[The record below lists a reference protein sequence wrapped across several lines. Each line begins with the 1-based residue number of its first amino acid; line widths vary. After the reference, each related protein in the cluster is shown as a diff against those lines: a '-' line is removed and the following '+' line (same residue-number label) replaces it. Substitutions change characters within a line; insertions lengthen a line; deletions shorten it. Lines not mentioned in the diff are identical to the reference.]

1 MQSIY
6 SSFSFFLIS
15 CKSFNKLIEKKL
27 VLQKIQ
33 LTPYFSHPALLNDKA
48 KILIFSCYEAKNL
61 HALLIV
67 GTYKY
72 FLNEEFVKG
81 KKLIEEALAC
91 GNFIVTYTHGVM
103 LLCESNPKGIIKLL
117 EILND
122 EHGKH
127 WLLKCQKIL

>member
-1 MQSIY
+1 M
-6 SSFSFFLIS
+6 
-15 CKSFNKLIEKKL
+15 
-27 VLQKIQ
+27 
-33 LTPYFSHPALLNDKA
+33 
-48 KILIFSCYEAKNL
+48 
-61 HALLIV
+61 

-103 LLCESNPKGIIKLL
+103 LLCESNPKGIRNIL
-117 EILND
+117 EVLND

-127 WLLKCQKIL
+127 KLLKCQKIFRLLAARAALFQSPNFQACQKTGMGNWN